1 MRLRSIGLYFFGG
14 KDKEKSLTQ
23 IAQKSRNLFAW
34 WQMVLTPTSPTFNS
48 QMFLPENSI
57 YSSLYL
63 TMTIDNDYDRFPG
76 DAEVSALG

>member
-23 IAQKSRNLFAW
+23 IAQKARNLFTW
-34 WQMVLTPTSPTFNS
+34 RQMVLTPTYPTFNS
-48 QMFLPENSI
+48 QMFSPENSI

-63 TMTIDNDYDRFPG
+63 TMTIDNDYDRFHG